1 MISSLSVLIPVYNAV
16 CTDLVRKLLQQARTI
31 EGLRFEIVVADD
43 GSVSEEAKQ
52 ANRVMNQW
60 VGCRLIERAQN
71 VGRAAIRNFLAQ
83 TARGAYLLYL
93 DSDVR
98 VVSDQFLL
106 RYVQCDGADVV
117 QGGYVLQPDDVQAV
131 RGNLRYRYE
140 LACCEA
146 NKAHRRA
153 QNPYQ
158 SFKTSN
164 FMIRR
169 SLLLQCMFDERIR
182 RYGYEDILFG
192 KQLMRQQARV
202 VHIHNVVA
210 LYKFDTNAA
219 FLQKTEDALHNLFML
234 KDEMAG
240 FTKIQAMADR
250 LHRLHLD
257 VLLLAFYA
265 LLRPLLRRNLL
276 GKHPNVKC
284 YNVYRLGYYIGLRK

>member
-1 MISSLSVLIPVYNAV
+1 MITSLSVLIPVYNCD
-16 CTDLVRKLLQQARTI
+16 CTQLVRALQRQAVSV
-31 EGLRFEIVVADD
+31 EGLHFEILVGDD
-43 GSVSEEAKQ
+43 GSTQENLKAV
-52 ANRVMNQW
+52 NRVINQW
-60 VGCRLIERAQN
+60 QGCRVIECSENA
-71 VGRAAIRNFLAQ
+71 GRAVIRNLLAQ

-169 SLLLQCMFDERIR
+169 SLLLQCMFDERIQ

-202 VHIHNVVA
+202 VHIHNAVA

-219 FLQKTEDALHNLFML
+219 FLQKTEDALHNLAML

-240 FTKIQAMADR
+240 FTKIQTMADR
-250 LHRLHLD
+250 LHRLHFD

-284 YNVYRLGYYIGLRK
+284 YNVYRLCYYLGLRK